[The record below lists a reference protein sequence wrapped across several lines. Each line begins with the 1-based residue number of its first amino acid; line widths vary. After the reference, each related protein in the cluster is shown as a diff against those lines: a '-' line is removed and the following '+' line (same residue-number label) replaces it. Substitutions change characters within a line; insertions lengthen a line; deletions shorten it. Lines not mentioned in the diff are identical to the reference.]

1 MTAEAAISF
10 VRVFHL
16 GVFFFVSSC
25 ILYVLYCG
33 AFGGGSKWLL
43 RICIAIPTTV
53 GVVWRLNGGECPLA
67 SLVYRL
73 AGGDKTTSDILL
85 PLWFSRWIMTGST
98 IVLAV
103 GIVLVLWRGTDRWGK
118 SGAAP

>member
-1 MTAEAAISF
+1 MSAEALISCI
-10 VRVFHL
+10 RVVHL

-25 ILYVLYCG
+25 IVYVVYCG
-33 AFGGGSKWLL
+33 VSGSGSKWLL
-43 RICIAIPTTV
+43 RTSIAIPTAV

-98 IVLAV
+98 LVLAV
-103 GIVLVLWRGTDRWGK
+103 GIVLVLWRGADRWGR
-118 SGAAP
+118 SQAPR